1 MLRRI
6 LLLLTILGNA
16 LLLAFVAA
24 DSNAQTISKVVT
36 GPPVQPVANP
46 CQRFNAGSTVRN
58 PPALFS
64 SNGVLSVR
72 FSYQQ
77 TTDSAGRLLHCFMTP
92 DGLQDPTL
100 HVKPGDRL
108 SITVTNNTPASPLG
122 EIFNPPNCG
131 DDQVEFTPPDSS
143 GNFAGSATNIH

>member
-1 MLRRI
+1 MLRR
-6 LLLLTILGNA
+6 A
-16 LLLAFVAA
+16 LLSFVILINVLFLAFASA
-24 DSNAQTISKVVT
+24 DSNAQTLSIAQAAR
-36 GPPVQPVANP
+36 PVAPVANA
-46 CQRFNAGSTVRN
+46 CQRFKAGSVVQN

-92 DGLQDPTL
+92 NGLEDPTL

-108 SITVTNNTPASPLG
+108 NITVT
-122 EIFNPPNCG
+122 
-131 DDQVEFTPPDSS
+131 
-143 GNFAGSATNIH
+143 